1 MAARGRTADGAQAL
15 RAPLASLP
23 ASLPIPTLVSVRG
36 QYRHVALA
44 LRPPGSKS
52 LANRALLLAGLAT
65 GRSVITG
72 LPVAAE
78 DVHVMLDAIG
88 ALGAGVTVRDD
99 RAEVDGVGGR
109 WPASGVTLDL
119 RNAGTATRFLAAA
132 SILARGSVT
141 LDGNAR
147 MRQRPIGQLATII
160 RKLGGSVEFLGAE
173 GCPPLRVSPPASP
186 AAPLAPITIP
196 TTLSGQFI
204 SAALL
209 IAPWLSGPGG
219 LTLKLTGEVTSASYI
234 TMTLGLLG
242 RLGADVRSSHDLRVV
257 RVAGPPPAAFDLA
270 LEADAS
276 AATYWW
282 GLSAILPGA
291 SIRVAGIEP
300 DSLQGDSR
308 FPDMLARMG
317 ARVIQG
323 KPGEDWVGVAGPSP
337 LRPVLADL
345 SDMPD
350 AAMTLAA
357 VACFAPGRSILRG
370 LRTLRVKE
378 TDRVAA
384 LCREFAK
391 LGVRVEHPVSGDADA
406 ITITPPPGGLP
417 LGTDAPPVEFE
428 TYDDHRMA
436 MSLAIVGLR
445 RPNVRILNPA
455 CVGKTYPAF
464 WTDLAR
470 IVECRPGRADKDRP
484 HGGPL

>member
-1 MAARGRTADGAQAL
+1 MAARGRTADGADAL

-23 ASLPIPTLVSVRG
+23 ASLAIPTLTASRG
-36 QYRHVALA
+36 RYRHVDLA

-52 LANRALLLAGLAT
+52 LANRALLLAGLAS

-72 LPVAAE
+72 LPADAE
-78 DVHVMLDAIG
+78 DVRVMLDALR
-88 ALGAGVTVRDD
+88 ALGADVSVAGD
-99 RAEVDGVGGR
+99 RAAITGVSGR

-132 SILARGSVT
+132 AVLARGPVT

-147 MRQRPIGQLATII
+147 MRQRPIGQLAAII
-160 RKLGGSVEFLGAE
+160 RSLGGAVEFLGAP
-173 GCPPLRVSPPASP
+173 GCPPLRISPPATP
-186 AAPLAPITIP
+186 AAPAAPITIP

-234 TMTLGLLG
+234 SMTLGLLG

-257 RVAGPPPAAFDLA
+257 RVGGPPPGPFDLV

-282 GLSAILPGA
+282 GLGAMLPGA
-291 SIRVAGIEP
+291 SVRVTGIEP
-300 DSLQGDSR
+300 ESLQGDSR
-308 FPDMLARMG
+308 FPDLLARMG
-317 ARVIQG
+317 ARAIRG
-323 KPGEDWVGVAGPSP
+323 KPGEAWTCVAGPAT
-337 LRPVLADL
+337 LTPVLADL

-350 AAMTLAA
+350 AAMTLAS
-357 VACFAPGRSILRG
+357 VACFAPGTSILRG

-378 TDRVAA
+378 TDRVEAM
-384 LCREFAK
+384 CRELAK
-391 LGVRVEHPVSGDADA
+391 LGVRVEHPVSGDPDA

-417 LGTDAPPVEFE
+417 EGADAPPLELE

-436 MSLAIVGLR
+436 MSLAMIGLR

-455 CVGKTYPAF
+455 CVGKTYPTF
-464 WTDLAR
+464 WADLAR
-470 IVECRPGRADKDRP
+470 VVECRPRRADKGRP
-484 HGGPL
+484 PAGPV

>member
-1 MAARGRTADGAQAL
+1 MGARGRTADGAEAL

-23 ASLPIPTLVSVRG
+23 ASLPIPALVSSRG
-36 QYRHVALA
+36 QYRHVDLA

-52 LANRALLLAGLAT
+52 LANRALLLAGLAS
-65 GRSVITG
+65 GRSTITG

-78 DVHVMLDAIG
+78 DVRVMLDALG
-88 ALGAGVTVRDD
+88 ALGAAVTVHGD
-99 RAEVDGVGGR
+99 RAEVTGVNGR

-160 RKLGGSVEFLGAE
+160 RALGGTVEFLGTQ
-173 GCPPLRVSPPASP
+173 GCPPLRVSPPALP
-186 AAPLAPITIP
+186 AAPAAPITIP

-234 TMTLGLLG
+234 AMTLGLLG

-257 RVAGPPPAAFDLA
+257 RVGGPAPTAFDLV

-282 GLSAILPGA
+282 GLGAMLPGA
-291 SIRVAGIEP
+291 SIRVTGVEP

-308 FPDMLARMG
+308 FPDLLARMG
-317 ARVIQG
+317 ARVIRG
-323 KPGEDWVGVAGPSP
+323 KPGEAWVGVAGPAALS
-337 LRPVLADL
+337 PVLADL

-357 VACFAPGRSILRG
+357 VACFAPGTSILRG

-378 TDRVAA
+378 TDRVEA
-384 LCREFAK
+384 LCRELAK

-406 ITITPPPGGLP
+406 ITITPPPEGLP
-417 LGTDAPPVEFE
+417 EGADAPPVEFE

-436 MSLAIVGLR
+436 MSLALIGLR
-445 RPNVRILNPA
+445 RANVRIRNPA
-455 CVGKTYPAF
+455 CVGKTYPGF
-464 WTDLAR
+464 WADLAR
-470 IVECRPGRADKDRP
+470 VTECRPRRADKGRP
-484 HGGPL
+484 PAGPV